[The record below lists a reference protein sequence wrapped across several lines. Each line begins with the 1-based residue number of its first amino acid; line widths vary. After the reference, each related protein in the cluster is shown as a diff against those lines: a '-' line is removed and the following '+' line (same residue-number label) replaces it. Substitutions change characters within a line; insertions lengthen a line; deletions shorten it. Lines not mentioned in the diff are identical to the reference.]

1 MIARA
6 RDALAG
12 ALAVLLSSGSLLS
25 ASPSLAADP
34 VAEFYGKRTINLIIG
49 SGEGGLY
56 DTAGRLIAQ
65 HLKRFIPGSPT
76 IVPQNMAGA
85 SSVRATEYLFNVA
98 PRDGTALAFVQP
110 TVVLN
115 RVLDPTAKYD
125 PRQMNWIGRLQPMVF
140 VGIAWHG
147 APAMSVAEAKQ
158 KALILAANA
167 PTGAAAMVPW
177 ALNQLVGTKFTVI
190 RGYESETANML
201 ALQRG
206 EVQGIGS
213 MTLTDFLEKKW
224 AEQKI
229 ASVLYTIDLQRAPEV
244 PDAPA
249 IVELAAND
257 ADRAV
262 LGLLANP
269 SSIGQTVMAPP
280 GLPADRLA
288 ALRDAFAKM
297 TKDKAFIA
305 DAEKRS
311 LSVDPLGGPE
321 LAKLVDEN
329 FAVSPDLVQK
339 LKVVTAPPR

>member
-1 MIARA
+1 MERLRIVSMAG
-6 RDALAG
+6 G
-12 ALAVLLSSGSLLS
+12 ALLALLAVG
-25 ASPSLAADP
+25 PCQAADP
-34 VAEFYGKRTINLIIG
+34 VADFYAKKTVNLIIG

-56 DTAGRLIAQ
+56 DTAGRVIAQ

-115 RVLDPTAKYD
+115 RVLDPQAKYD
-125 PRQMNWIGRLQPMVF
+125 PRQFFWVGRLQPMVF
-140 VGIAWHG
+140 VGIAWQG
-147 APAMSVAEAKQ
+147 APAQTIEQAKQ
-158 KALILAANA
+158 KPLILAANA

-213 MTLTDFLEKKW
+213 MTLADLLEKHW
-224 AEQKI
+224 IEQKM
-229 ASVLYTIDLQRAPEV
+229 ASLLYTIAPARAPQV
-244 PDAPA
+244 PDTPT
-249 IVELAAND
+249 IVELAKND

-262 LGLLANP
+262 LRLLADP
-269 SSIGQTVMAPP
+269 SAIGQTVMGPP
-280 GLPADRLA
+280 GLPADRRA
-288 ALRDAFAKM
+288 ALRAAFAAM
-297 TKDKAFIA
+297 MKDKDFIA
-305 DAEKRS
+305 DAHKRLLDVDL
-311 LSVDPLGGPE
+311 LSGPE
-321 LAKLVDEN
+321 LEKLVAEN
-329 FAVSPDLVQK
+329 FSVPPDLVQK
-339 LKVVTAPPR
+339 LKDVTAPPR